1 MSDQTMVQG
10 GIQSVLKMEQVVFDQ
25 ISFQRHGFSMKNSG
39 DVELKLGTRIECDA
53 PGLYRVILKVLAEK
67 VEEYSVDIQITGY
80 CEIDE
85 KNPQKNMLLE
95 KNAVAILFPYVR
107 AELSLI
113 TAQPGMEPI
122 VLPVVNIAAMVDQAK
137 TDN

>member
-1 MSDQTMVQG
+1 MSDHSMMLG
-10 GIQSVLKMEQVVFDQ
+10 GVESALKMEQVVFDQ
-25 ISFQRHGFSMKNSG
+25 ISFQRHGFSKQNSG
-39 DVELKLGTRIECDA
+39 NVEMKLGTRIECDE
-53 PGLYRVILKVLAEK
+53 PGFYRVILKVIVEK
-67 VEEYSVDIQITGY
+67 IEEYSVEIQITGY

-85 KNPQKNMLLE
+85 KNPHKDMLLE

-137 TDN
+137 ADK

>member
-1 MSDQTMVQG
+1 MRNQTMMQG
-10 GIQSVLKMEQVVFDQ
+10 GFESVLKMEQVVFDL
-25 ISFQRHGFSMKNSG
+25 ISFKRHGFSKQSNE
-39 DVELKLGTRIECDA
+39 DVEMKLGTRIECDA
-53 PGLYRVILKVLAEK
+53 PGMYRVTLKVLLEK
-67 VEEYSVDIQITGY
+67 PEEYSVEVQITGY
-80 CEIDE
+80 CEIDDM
-85 KNPQKNMLLE
+85 NPHKDMLLE

-137 TDN
+137 TNK